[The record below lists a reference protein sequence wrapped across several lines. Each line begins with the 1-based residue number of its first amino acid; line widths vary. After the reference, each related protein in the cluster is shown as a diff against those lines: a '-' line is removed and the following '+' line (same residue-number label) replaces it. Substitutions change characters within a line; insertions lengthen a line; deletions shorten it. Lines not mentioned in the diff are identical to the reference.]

1 MPVHNWWTYQTLK
14 YLVVFLSIVR
24 KMVKRRS
31 GCLLGNEGKRQ
42 EGLLVERETTS
53 EGVFIS
59 TDFNLSFSLLFG
71 AFFKKNKKN
80 FPVHTTSLLPRLV
93 SSGWVFNSFS
103 LMSPSFD
110 VTHRMHRGTW
120 EVLTSAHNSNNICR
134 QDKQQNQRRNSPST
148 TSTIPPPPP
157 PSFFFLPFY
166 IICILSRSH
175 LFGAVSYRVLHDQ
188 QRQDGSWQSMILVI

>member
-1 MPVHNWWTYQTLK
+1 MKVK
-14 YLVVFLSIVR
+14 DRRDYLLNEKPHLRVFLSLQI
-24 KMVKRRS
+24 
-31 GCLLGNEGKRQ
+31 LI
-42 EGLLVERETTS
+42 
-53 EGVFIS
+53 F
-59 TDFNLSFSLLFG
+59 LSFSLLFG
-71 AFFKKNKKN
+71 AFFKKKQKN

-148 TSTIPPPPP
+148 TSTIPPRPLLF
-157 PSFFFLPFY
+157 FFFLFTSSVFY
-166 IICILSRSH
+166 HGATSSALSHIECCMINSDKM
-175 LFGAVSYRVLHDQ
+175 GADNRWSSSSKWWRLQYLAKKHHE
-188 QRQDGSWQSMILVI
+188 

>member
-31 GCLLGNEGKRQ
+31 GCLQGNESKRQ
-42 EGLLVERETTS
+42 EGLLVEWETTS
-53 EGVFIS
+53 EGFFIS
-59 TDFNLSFSLLFG
+59 TDFNLSFIFASLRC
-71 AFFKKNKKN
+71 FFKKKQN

-110 VTHRMHRGTW
+110 VTLRMHRGTW
-120 EVLTSAHNSNNICR
+120 EVLTSAHTSNNICR

-148 TSTIPPPPP
+148 TSNTPPPPF
-157 PSFFFLPFY
+157 FFFLPFY

-175 LFGAVSYRVLHDQ
+175 LFGAVSYRALHDQ
-188 QRQDGSWQSMILVI
+188 QRQDWSWQSMILVI

>member
-1 MPVHNWWTYQTLK
+1 
-14 YLVVFLSIVR
+14 
-24 KMVKRRS
+24 MVKRRS

-59 TDFNLSFSLLFG
+59 TDFNLSFIFTSLRC
-71 AFFKKNKKN
+71 FFKKKQKN

-110 VTHRMHRGTW
+110 VTLRMHRGTW

-134 QDKQQNQRRNSPST
+134 HDKQQNQRRNSPST
-148 TSTIPPPPP
+148 TSTIPPRPLLF
-157 PSFFFLPFY
+157 FFFLFTSSVFY
-166 IICILSRSH
+166 HGATSSALSHIERCMINSDKM
-175 LFGAVSYRVLHDQ
+175 GADNRWSSSSKWWRLQYLAKKHHE
-188 QRQDGSWQSMILVI
+188 